1 MSNFV
6 RSSKYRHVFCNTPKI
21 DCTWSNLRLS
31 TVTGDQSYIKSNGL
45 YFAVAVQGGG
55 GPFQVV
61 DMSKP
66 GKISG
71 EAPVFAGHS
80 AAVLDFDFNPF
91 EDQLIASASE
101 DQTIKLWRIPEE
113 YSSNI
118 TEPLLDLH
126 GHSRK
131 VTQLKF
137 HPSAA
142 GVLASVSGD
151 YSVRLWDLTR
161 GCERGALLAAH
172 SELIQDLDWDYQ
184 GSNYATSCKDKHIRV
199 VDARADCV
207 VSRIDTAHE
216 GAKSIKLTYM
226 GSTGLLLTCGFTKQS
241 MRQFKIWDSRNLETP
256 VKQVDIDQAAGVIL
270 PFYDN
275 DTGLLYLVGKG
286 DGNVRYYEISNSNG
300 LDVFPISDY
309 RSNVSAKGACWVP
322 KRRLNIMG
330 CETARIL
337 KLTSNSVEPLSF
349 IVPRKS
355 EAFQDDIFP
364 DTASSQ
370 PAHTADEWFNGSNKC
385 PILVSLDPSKAGT
398 TSTTTPSTKIF
409 TPAKSIAVLQAELD
423 GAYARIA
430 ELEAKL
436 AAAGINE

>member
-6 RSSKYRHVFCNTPKI
+6 RTSKYRHVFCNPPKA
-21 DCTWSNLRLS
+21 DATWSNLRLS

-45 YFAVAVQGGG
+45 FFAVAVQGGG

-61 DMSKP
+61 DMTKP

-71 EAPVFAGHS
+71 EAPVFSGHS

-91 EDQLIASASE
+91 HDHMIASASD
-101 DQTIKLWRIPEE
+101 DQTVKIWSIPDEMTA
-113 YSSNI
+113 NVTDPI
-118 TEPLLDLH
+118 VDLH

-131 VTQLKF
+131 VTFVKF
-137 HPSAA
+137 HPTANN
-142 GVLASVSGD
+142 VLASVSGD
-151 YSVRLWDLTR
+151 YTVKLWDIEKGSEINTLNNVHT
-161 GCERGALLAAH
+161 
-172 SELIQDLDWDYQ
+172 ELIQDFDWDYE
-184 GSNYATSCKDKHIRV
+184 GTNYATSCKDKHIRLI
-199 VDARADCV
+199 DARSASV
-207 VSRIDTAHE
+207 TNKIDTAHE

-241 MRQFKIWDSRNLETP
+241 MRQFKIWDPRNLETH
-256 VKQVDIDQAAGVIL
+256 VKQVDIDQAAGVIM

-286 DGNVRYYEISNSNG
+286 DGNIRYYEISNSNG
-300 LDVFPISDY
+300 LDVFPITDF

-322 KRRLNIMG
+322 KSKLNIMG

-337 KLTSNSVEPLSF
+337 KLTSNAVEPLSF

-364 DTASSQ
+364 DTAGSQ
-370 PAHTADEWFNGSNKC
+370 PAHTADEWLNGSNKS
-385 PILVSLDPSKAGT
+385 PILVSLDPAKSGV
-398 TSTTTPSTKIF
+398 TSTVANTPKTF
-409 TPAKSIAVLQAELD
+409 VPVKSAAALQIELD
-423 GAYARIA
+423 AAYAKIA

-436 AAAGINE
+436 AAAGLN